1 MLPTKAPPPRAELKA
16 NVGRGGA
23 TRVPTAQSEARVLI
37 VDPERQVGVA
47 LTTLLAARK
56 YDDVRSVR
64 SAVRAIA
71 IAEQFRP
78 TIVFL
83 DLDLP
88 DGGSMIVA
96 RQLLRPRE
104 NRPRL
109 IALTTEAKHP
119 LREEARLAGFDRFVL
134 KPVSNEELDEILGI
148 PRTAA

>member
-1 MLPTKAPPPRAELKA
+1 M
-16 NVGRGGA
+16 
-23 TRVPTAQSEARVLI
+23 RVPTAQSEARVLI
-37 VDPERQVGVA
+37 VDPERRVGVD

-56 YDDVRSVR
+56 YDDVRAVR

-88 DGGSMIVA
+88 DGGCMIVA
-96 RQLLRPRE
+96 RQLLRARE
-104 NRPRL
+104 TRPRM
-109 IALTTEAKHP
+109 IALTSEAKHP
-119 LREEARLAGFDRFVL
+119 LREEARLAGFDRFML

-148 PRTAA
+148 AKTAA